1 MSERR
6 DPLGGLAAASIQA
19 RWNVTQMLRGR
30 LVWVACVFAML
41 PPAYTFLASANG
53 ANDWADIFGSLIL
66 MVGVVAPLFMASS
79 LAEEIEDR
87 TYTYLW
93 SRPVPRWSV
102 VMGKLV
108 ASIPIAGGLCALS
121 LVACHMFFPGGA
133 GAGLGRGI
141 GSLIAGTIAACAV
154 SSGLAILFPRFGLG
168 LTYAY
173 LLAID
178 LPVGQVPFSIRN
190 LSITQ
195 QIRVVAGAS
204 DAAPLWRALVWLA
217 VVSALWLAVAFLR
230 LRRAEFSSG
239 EK

>member
-30 LVWVACVFAML
+30 LVWVACVFALM
-41 PPAYTFLASANG
+41 PPAYTFLAGMNG
-53 ANDWADIFGSLIL
+53 ANDWSDVYGSLIL
-66 MVGVVAPLFMASS
+66 LVGVVAPLFMASS

-108 ASIPIAGGLCALS
+108 ASIPIAGGLCAIS
-121 LVACHMFFPGGA
+121 LLACHMFFPGGA
-133 GAGLGRGI
+133 SADLARGV
-141 GSLIAGTIAACAV
+141 GSMIAGTIGACAV
-154 SSGLAILFPRFGLG
+154 SSGLAVLFPRFGLG

-178 LPVGQVPFSIRN
+178 LPVGNVPFSIRN
-190 LSITQ
+190 LSITH
-195 QIRVVAGAS
+195 QIRVVGGAA
-204 DAAPLWRALVWLA
+204 DGEPLWRGFMWLA
-217 VVSALWLAVAFLR
+217 VVSAVWLAVAFLR